1 MFLTTALLLLLA
13 RSLVVEISAQDECCP
28 RKMVGSVSYTLL
40 PASNTSLPAAT
51 SHRELPHQCLND
63 CVYTVSGTSSP
74 KFCFAPGDLPTQCLS
89 VEPGECTCGAKRG
102 NKIVG
107 GDEASPG
114 EWPWIVVFSFGAS
127 DGSQAGGCG
136 GTLVADRWVVTAAHC
151 VDGWSADSLSVV
163 IGEHTIRSDY
173 YVSDDDDYDD
183 IRKNLELETIIMHED
198 YDSFTTEHDIALL
211 KLKEPLD
218 LSVYTPAC
226 MPASGLDFTGETA
239 WVYGWGT
246 IEMGGNISDTLRET
260 TQTILSNEECMTKEG
275 EIDDYVY
282 YMADSLTDDMIC
294 GEAAGQDSCQ
304 GDSGGPF
311 TVEVAGN
318 HHLVGVVS
326 WGHGCAVEGLP
337 GVYSSV
343 SYHREWL
350 DHQMESNGGAQFCA
364 GGE

>member
-151 VDGWSADSLSVV
+151 VAGKNVDSISVV
-163 IGEHTIRSDY
+163 IGEHKIRSDY
-173 YVSDDDDYDD
+173 YYISDDDDFDD
-183 IRKNLELETIIMHED
+183 IRKNLGLETIIIHED
-198 YDSFTTEHDIALL
+198 YWAKQHDIALL

-226 MPASGLDFTGETA
+226 LPASGVDFAGETG

-246 IEMGGNISDTLRET
+246 TEMGGHISDTLRET
-260 TQTILSNEECMTKEG
+260 TQTILSNEECMTKGG
-275 EIDDYVY
+275 ENDDYVY

-294 GEAAGQDSCQ
+294 GEAPGQDSCQ

-350 DHQMESNGGAQFCA
+350 DHQMESNGGARFCA